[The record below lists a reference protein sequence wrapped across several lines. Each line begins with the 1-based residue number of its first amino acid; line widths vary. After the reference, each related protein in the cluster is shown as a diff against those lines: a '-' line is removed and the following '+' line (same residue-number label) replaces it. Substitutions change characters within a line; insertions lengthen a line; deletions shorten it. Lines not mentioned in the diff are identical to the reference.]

1 MTWLAIGLAV
11 LNACC
16 FTAGTWLQHSASA
29 GGASLAAALRR
40 PRWLAGL
47 ALLTAGAVLQVIALR
62 LAPVTVVEPAG
73 VLGIVISVVWALR
86 LRRAPLRW
94 DTGRALAAILVGT
107 GGFAV
112 LAALNTVPRPVPVT
126 AQIQAGALVFAVMAV
141 CLLAAHPLR
150 GRARCLV
157 LGIGGGAAYGCTSTL
172 VRAATEEFLAHGVSA
187 QLFGTLG
194 GLAATVLAG
203 FWFVQRAYADG
214 PPESTVA
221 TLTVVDP
228 LVAVT
233 IGIGVLGEAPGL
245 TVPIIAAGLVF
256 AGVAIGGVVGLSGDI
271 PTQPPP
277 PSHPSSPSSSSHDRS
292 TSCPVPSGVSSSAR
306 TPTRPTSTAPRTS
319 PTAWPP
325 DSPAEATR
333 ST

>member
-29 GGASLAAALRR
+29 GGASLVAALRR

-94 DTGRALAAILVGT
+94 DTGSALAAILVGT

-112 LAALNTVPRPVPVT
+112 LAALNTVPRPVPVA

-141 CLLAAHPLR
+141 CLLVAHPLR

-172 VRAATEEFLAHGVSA
+172 VRAATEEFVSHGVSA
-187 QLFGTLG
+187 PLFGTLA
-194 GLAATVLAG
+194 GLAATILAG

-233 IGIGVLGEAPGL
+233 IGIGLLGEAPGL
-245 TVPIIAAGLVF
+245 TVPIAALGLAF
-256 AGVAIGGVVGLSGDI
+256 AAVAIGGVVGLSHDI
-271 PTQPPP
+271 PTRLP
-277 PSHPSSPSSSSHDRS
+277 PSSPFPHDRS
-292 TSCPVPSGVSSSAR
+292 TPCPAVPSGVSSSAR
-306 TPTRPTSTAPRTS
+306 TPIRPTSTAPRTS

>member
-1 MTWLAIGLAV
+1 VTWLAIGLAV

-16 FTAGTWLQHSASA
+16 FTAGTWMQHGASA
-29 GGASLAAALRR
+29 GGASLTAAVRR
-40 PRWLAGL
+40 PRWVAGL
-47 ALLTAGAVLQVIALR
+47 ALLAAGAVLQVVALR

-73 VLGIVISVVWALR
+73 VVGIVISVVWALR
-86 LRRAPLRW
+86 LRRAPLRR
-94 DTGRALAAILVGT
+94 DTGWALAAILAGT
-107 GGFAV
+107 GAFAV
-112 LAALNTVPRPVPVT
+112 LAALHTVPRPVPT
-126 AQIQAGALVFAVMAV
+126 AAQLQAGALVFAVMAA
-141 CLLAAHPLR
+141 CLLVAHPLK

-172 VRAATEEFLAHGVSA
+172 IRAATEEFLSYGISAH
-187 QLFGTLG
+187 LIGTLT
-194 GLAATVLAG
+194 GLGATVLAG

-245 TVPIIAAGLVF
+245 TLPIAALGLLF
-256 AGVAIGGVVGLSGDI
+256 AAVAIGGVVGLSPDI

-277 PSHPSSPSSSSHDRS
+277 SSPSSLSSFSPDRS
-292 TSCPVPSGVSSSAR
+292 SPCPAVPSGASSSAP

-325 DSPAEATR
+325 D
-333 ST
+333 